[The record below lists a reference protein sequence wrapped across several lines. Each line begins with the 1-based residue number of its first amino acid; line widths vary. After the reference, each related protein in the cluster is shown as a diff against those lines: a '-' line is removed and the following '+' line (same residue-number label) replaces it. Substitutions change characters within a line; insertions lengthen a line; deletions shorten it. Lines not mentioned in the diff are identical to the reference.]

1 MLGESAMRQTMCG
14 EPMPLAKNGTSRGIC
29 SRESGH
35 RPFHGNGTCSGCGV
49 VLDSQNSSKSTI
61 AKGSGKCG
69 ECKTVWARNRY
80 GSKPRNIQHPG
91 EHHVF
96 PCGCS
101 GVLPDTWGGANKF
114 ATRATNTGGF
124 GCRVASILYGSQV
137 SAKRDG
143 NEPIPLNTPHSVIRN
158 LMDETDC
165 ERCGELLDWSAV
177 AIAGAKAP
185 HLHHNHFTGEP
196 HGFTHPKC
204 NPLAME
210 REITNFRT
218 ETPEKL
224 LSRAMSRWKP
234 NAASQENVRKLNLKT
249 LPALRRWAK

>member
-1 MLGESAMRQTMCG
+1 
-14 EPMPLAKNGTSRGIC
+14 
-29 SRESGH
+29 
-35 RPFHGNGTCSGCGV
+35 
-49 VLDSQNSSKSTI
+49 
-61 AKGSGKCG
+61 
-69 ECKTVWARNRY
+69 
-80 GSKPRNIQHPG
+80 
-91 EHHVF
+91 
-96 PCGCS
+96 
-101 GVLPDTWGGANKF
+101 
-114 ATRATNTGGF
+114 
-124 GCRVASILYGSQV
+124 VASILYGSQV

-210 REITNFRT
+210 REI
-218 ETPEKL
+218 EKFHSL
-224 LSRAMSRWKP
+224 ATDPGRAMQLAMSLWKP

-249 LPALRRWAK
+249 LPALRRLAEWAA